1 MRGRSAALFVLM
13 CLLAP
18 HLRAAEAS
26 VSEPSPAIQELRRH
40 MLDREVNTLTFR
52 SMDTLFM
59 TRKVGHAG
67 TVWQLPRATAPLDFS
82 YEFEGKTYAA
92 AEGLQ
97 RTYTNAFLVMKDG
110 RIVNETY
117 LNHSGPDTHFISWS
131 MAKSITSTLIG
142 LAVSDGL
149 IKSIDDPIVQYLP
162 ELKQT
167 GYAGVT
173 IRQAL
178 QMRSGVAW
186 DERYDFGA
194 NSPAQQAFERALVQN
209 QIRYADSARTLGRA
223 HAPGEVFNYSTVET
237 AVLGWLLERAVK
249 RPIAF
254 YMAERLWEP
263 LGTEADGLWIL
274 DGPPGVGREF
284 TGAGF
289 NAVLRDY
296 ARFGQM
302 FLDEGRANGKQI
314 VPAAWV
320 RQATV
325 PAAAVSAGQEMGYGL
340 QWWTVAGTKAYT
352 ALGLQGQFIYVDPE
366 TRSVIVKLS
375 YFPPGDPKAE
385 AESAALLRAASL
397 WKP

>member
-1 MRGRSAALFVLM
+1 M